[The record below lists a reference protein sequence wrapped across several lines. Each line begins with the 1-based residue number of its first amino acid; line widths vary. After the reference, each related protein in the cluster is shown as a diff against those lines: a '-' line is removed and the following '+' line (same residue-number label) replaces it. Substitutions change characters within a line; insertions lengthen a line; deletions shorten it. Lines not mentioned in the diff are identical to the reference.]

1 MEDTMSDTTE
11 IPATASR
18 SPLNLRTQIIERW
31 DESLVRLQGLREARA
46 ALADEIREAVA
57 DVKEQRKLVR
67 VVAPELLNGDH
78 PDE

>member
-1 MEDTMSDTTE
+1 MSDTTE

-18 SPLNLRTQIIERW
+18 APLNLRTQIIERW